1 MSLDDVCDSYLKLL
15 VSSLFC
21 SHLQTCRFLH
31 LSNRSEVFTLEDT
44 QRERRETQTT
54 RKNGTFLQG
63 LSLHSRSG
71 PLERVHK

>member
-1 MSLDDVCDSYLKLL
+1 MCDSYLKLL

-44 QRERRETQTT
+44 QREKRETQ
-54 RKNGTFLQG
+54 NGTFLQG
-63 LSLHSRSG
+63 LSLYSGSG
-71 PLERVHK
+71 PLERFHK